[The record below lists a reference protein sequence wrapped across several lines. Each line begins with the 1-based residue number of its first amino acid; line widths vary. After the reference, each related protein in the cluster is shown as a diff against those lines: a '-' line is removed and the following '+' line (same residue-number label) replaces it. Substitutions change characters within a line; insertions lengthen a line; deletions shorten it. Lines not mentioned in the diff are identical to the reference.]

1 MREMETAHRFIQGE
15 PWIPLLSNSDY
26 DMLTLEEKLEVLKTL
41 CNMALEC
48 PTIRACLDGRLE
60 REIAEQ
66 KRLEIE
72 AKVGETSMTAFD
84 NGQGCFGERRQ
95 RREPDA
101 SKQQKRHSA
110 DLWSWK
116 TWEGWRR
123 TRISMPRLKIS

>member
-1 MREMETAHRFIQGE
+1 MRETETTHRFIQGE

-66 KRLEIE
+66 KRMEIE
-72 AKVGETSMTAFD
+72 AKVSEKPATMFI
-84 NGQGCFGERRQ
+84 
-95 RREPDA
+95 
-101 SKQQKRHSA
+101 H
-110 DLWSWK
+110 
-116 TWEGWRR
+116 WEGILVDAGREESQTRASSRR
-123 TRISMPRLKIS
+123 GAAQTHGVGKRGRDGNA